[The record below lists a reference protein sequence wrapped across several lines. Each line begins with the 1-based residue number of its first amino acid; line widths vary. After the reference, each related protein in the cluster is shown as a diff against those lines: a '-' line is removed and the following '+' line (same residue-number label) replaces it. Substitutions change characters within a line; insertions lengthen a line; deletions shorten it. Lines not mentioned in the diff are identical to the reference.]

1 MEILKVNRLGMIA
14 VFVAAFCG
22 VVLRGAEEVKVA
34 EIVALDATPLDRALN
49 GGVVSYSESLKRAR
63 PAVVSVYA
71 KSLNREEQLLQQLF
85 GAKPS
90 RPRAP
95 QMGLGSGVI
104 VSENGYILTNNHVI
118 QEASEIKVQL
128 DSQRIYDATLIGTDP
143 STDIAVIKIETEESL
158 PFITLTDSDR
168 IEVGDVVFAIG
179 NPLGVGKTVT
189 MGIVSATK
197 RQEMGVLVDGFEN
210 FIQTDAPIN
219 SGNSGG
225 ALVDARGR
233 LIGINTLIQTAGAS
247 TGNIGIGFAVP
258 VNLAYSVMT
267 DLIENGSVSRG
278 FLGVAIKGIDQDR
291 AESLG
296 VSSLKG
302 ALVDQVTPGSPAA
315 DAGIEVDDVIV
326 ELDGAVVDSP
336 SDLRV
341 KIAGRKPGGAISLTL
356 IRDKARQIVEV
367 TLAERTNGAM
377 AASGNIPPPK
387 FLDGVTIE
395 PMSDELRA
403 KYELPDTV
411 DGIVITEVARNS
423 PYVDLLS
430 IGMVIRSVNGVEA
443 KSYEDAADALKIEGK
458 NMLRV
463 TFGGADRWIGV
474 AVE

>member
-1 MEILKVNRLGMIA
+1 MKRLGIVA
-14 VFVAAFCG
+14 VFVAALCGAGLRGEEG
-22 VVLRGAEEVKVA
+22 VVVA
-34 EIVALDATPLDRALN
+34 NIVALDPTPLDRTSN
-49 GGVVSYSESLKRAR
+49 GGVVSYAESLRGAR

-71 KSLNREEQLLQQLF
+71 SSPRREEQLLQQLF
-85 GAKPS
+85 GVTP
-90 RPRAP
+90 RRQRAP

-104 VSENGYILTNNHVI
+104 VSGNGYILTNNHVI
-118 QEASEIKVQL
+118 REAIEIKVQL

-143 STDIAVIKIETEESL
+143 STDIAVIKIETEEPL
-158 PFITLTDSDR
+158 PFITFADSDG

-197 RQEMGVLVDGFEN
+197 RQEMGVIADGFEN

-225 ALVDARGR
+225 ALVDAKGR
-233 LIGINTLIQTAGAS
+233 LIGINTLIQTAGVS

-267 DLIENGSVSRG
+267 DLIETGSVSRG
-278 FLGVAIKGIDQDR
+278 FLGVAIKGIDQDL

-302 ALVDQVTPGSPAA
+302 ALVDQVNPGGPAA
-315 DAGIEVDDVIV
+315 VAGIQVDDVIV
-326 ELDGAVVDSP
+326 ELDGAEIDSP

-341 KIAGRKPGGAISLTL
+341 RIAARKPGGSISLTL
-356 IRDKARQIVEV
+356 VRDKARQVVEV
-367 TLAERTNGAM
+367 TLAERASGAL
-377 AASGNIPPPK
+377 AASGDVQEFR
-387 FLDGVTIE
+387 FLDGVAIE

-403 KYELPDTV
+403 EYAVPESV
-411 DGIVITEVARNS
+411 DGMVVAEVDPSS
-423 PYVDLLS
+423 PYVESLPV
-430 IGMVIRSVNGVEA
+430 GMVIRSVNGEEVRSYQEA
-443 KSYEDAADALKIEGK
+443 AEALKPEGK

-463 TFGGADRWIGV
+463 RYRGVDRWIGV
-474 AVE
+474 TLE